1 MVKTIDIMHKI
12 KVLYVDDEQHNLA
25 AFKSNF
31 RRDFIVYTAESADQ
45 GLEILKNEPI
55 SVLLSDQRMPKMTGV
70 DFFEKVK
77 EKYPNIVRIL
87 VTGYTDMEALVKAVN
102 KAQIYKYINKPWD
115 NEKLKE
121 IILKAN
127 ELFELRSA
135 EINKKEE
142 LETVNSQLEFML
154 RQKLLS

>member
-1 MVKTIDIMHKI
+1 MHKI
-12 KVLYVDDEQHNLA
+12 KVLYIDDEQHNLA

-31 RRDFIVYTAESADQ
+31 RRDFVVFTAESASE
-45 GLEILKNEPI
+45 GLDILKSESI
-55 SVLLSDQRMPKMTGV
+55 SVLLSDQRMPRMTGV

-77 EKYPNIVRIL
+77 ETYPNIVRIL

-115 NEKLKE
+115 NDKLKA
-121 IILKAN
+121 IIIKAH

-135 EINKKEE
+135 EVHKKEE

>member
-1 MVKTIDIMHKI
+1 MAKI
-12 KVLYVDDEQHNLA
+12 KVLYVDDEPHNLA

-31 RRDFIVYTAESADQ
+31 RRDFDILTAESANE
-45 GLEILKNEPI
+45 GLTVLESEPV
-55 SVLLSDQRMPKMTGV
+55 SVLLSDQRMPEMTGV
-70 DFFEKVK
+70 HFFEHVK
-77 EKYPNIVRIL
+77 TKYPNIVRIL
-87 VTGYTDMEALVKAVN
+87 VTGYTDMEALIKAVN

-115 NEKLKE
+115 NDKLKE
-121 IILKAN
+121 IIEKAH

>member
-1 MVKTIDIMHKI
+1 MNKI
-12 KVLYVDDEQHNLA
+12 KVLYIDDEQHNLA

-31 RRDFIVYTAESADQ
+31 RKDFEVFTAESASV
-45 GLEILKNEPI
+45 GFEILKSERI

-70 DFFEKVK
+70 DFFEQVK
-77 EKYPNIVRIL
+77 EIYPNIVRIL

-121 IILKAN
+121 IINKAH

-135 EINKKEE
+135 EILEKEE